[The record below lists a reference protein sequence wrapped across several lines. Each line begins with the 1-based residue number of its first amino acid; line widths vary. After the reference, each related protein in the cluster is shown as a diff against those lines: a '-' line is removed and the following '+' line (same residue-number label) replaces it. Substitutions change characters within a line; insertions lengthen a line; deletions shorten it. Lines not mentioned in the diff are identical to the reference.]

1 MQDRRSGQERRLED
15 LPVEIDRREGER
27 RESEQSRRQVMDRR
41 VQSQPVE
48 NDRRK
53 GVRRNA
59 EAKAAEEGKEVAP
72 DWMEEVL
79 AEAAKREEGSP
90 SMSPPPV
97 NEKENQYLD
106 MPYEER
112 MKQAR
117 FHDYLIMGF
126 VLICFIF
133 LTLILV
139 YGV

>member
-27 RESEQSRRQVMDRR
+27 RGGEPSRRQVMDRR

-48 NDRRK
+48 IDRRK
-53 GVRRNA
+53 VVRRNA
-59 EAKAAEEGKEVAP
+59 DAKAAEEGKEGAP

-97 NEKENQYLD
+97 NEKENQDLD
-106 MPYEER
+106 MSYEER
-112 MKQAR
+112 MKRAR

-133 LTLILV
+133 LTLILA

>member
-1 MQDRRSGQERRLED
+1 MQDRRSGQERRIED

-27 RESEQSRRQVMDRR
+27 REEERSRRQVMDRR

-53 GVRRNA
+53 EVRRNA

-72 DWMEEVL
+72 DWMEDVL
-79 AEAAKREEGSP
+79 AEAAKREEKTP

-97 NEKENQYLD
+97 NEKENEYLD
-106 MPYEER
+106 MSYEER
-112 MKQAR
+112 MSQAR

-133 LTLILV
+133 LAILLV

>member
-1 MQDRRSGQERRLED
+1 MQDRRSGQERRIED

-27 RESEQSRRQVMDRR
+27 REEERSRRQVMDRR
-41 VQSQPVE
+41 VQSQPIE
-48 NDRRK
+48 NDRRQ
-53 GVRRNA
+53 GARRNA
-59 EAKAAEEGKEVAP
+59 EAKAAKEGREVAP

-97 NEKENQYLD
+97 NKKENEYLEI
-106 MPYEER
+106 PYEER

-139 YGV
+139 FGV

>member
-1 MQDRRSGQERRLED
+1 
-15 LPVEIDRREGER
+15 
-27 RESEQSRRQVMDRR
+27 
-41 VQSQPVE
+41 
-48 NDRRK
+48 
-53 GVRRNA
+53 
-59 EAKAAEEGKEVAP
+59 
-72 DWMEEVL
+72 MEEVL

-126 VLICFIF
+126 VLICF
-133 LTLILV
+133 TLSNTYFGLWSLENAHANPCR
-139 YGV
+139 